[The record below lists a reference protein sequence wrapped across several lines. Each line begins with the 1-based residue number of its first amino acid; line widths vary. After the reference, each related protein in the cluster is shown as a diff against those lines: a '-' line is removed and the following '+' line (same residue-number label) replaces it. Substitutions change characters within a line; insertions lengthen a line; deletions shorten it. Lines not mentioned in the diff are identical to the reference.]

1 MRKLLLIIAVGIL
14 SVGSTYSQWHYTITS
29 QSFNGNCNNIG
40 ATLQESIY
48 EQEVPKWAAKT
59 YNSQEECETARQRW
73 GMVNYS
79 SGGCFARV
87 TSSPCQGNTNG
98 GGNGTGT
105 GTGTSIGGGS
115 FKTSMYSSTAIG
127 EPYFA
132 PNEAYAVSSMGED
145 LEIKLAALNKSF
157 NDAVGGRGIK
167 TGDRPFDE
175 QYKNQVAELSR
186 NRKKEELG
194 DYTLYPR
201 IDKVYLDQE
210 NNFSDGTSDI
220 IVPIDPE
227 RIKNQE
233 RDQMIEKS
241 QKVMQHRLDSID
253 NKIDSIRLARG
264 EKINN
269 KANEEENLG
278 ILLDAFVDVASA
290 TYSIMSDAVML
301 SNDGIKTF
309 ELFFDVKVPCS
320 DRLAELED
328 VLVNSKEVF
337 TESLIG
343 NISEATS
350 TLADQVVVKF
360 IEPTSE
366 VIGGMVTTGSNT
378 YTTIMNSLSAGN
390 LVRSIATDAIKTVSK
405 EINYL
410 SNGGDPN
417 KAYSELGK
425 KYFSWGRD
433 IAKEIRER
441 NSIREIKIMNGNEK
455 K

>member
-1 MRKLLLIIAVGIL
+1 MNYSNGGCYIRTTTSPCTGGNTGGGGTSGITGNGFGE
-14 SVGSTYSQWHYTITS
+14 SQGSTS
-29 QSFNGNCNNIG
+29 
-40 ATLQESIY
+40 L
-48 EQEVPKWAAKT
+48 
-59 YNSQEECETARQRW
+59 YN
-73 GMVNYS
+73 
-79 SGGCFARV
+79 
-87 TSSPCQGNTNG
+87 
-98 GGNGTGT
+98 
-105 GTGTSIGGGS
+105 
-115 FKTSMYSSTAIG
+115 STAIG

-241 QKVMQHRLDSID
+241 QKEMQHRLDSID

-441 NSIREIKIMNGNEK
+441 NSIREIKKVNGNEK

>member
-1 MRKLLLIIAVGIL
+1 
-14 SVGSTYSQWHYTITS
+14 
-29 QSFNGNCNNIG
+29 
-40 ATLQESIY
+40 
-48 EQEVPKWAAKT
+48 
-59 YNSQEECETARQRW
+59 
-73 GMVNYS
+73 
-79 SGGCFARV
+79 
-87 TSSPCQGNTNG
+87 
-98 GGNGTGT
+98 
-105 GTGTSIGGGS
+105 
-115 FKTSMYSSTAIG
+115 
-127 EPYFA
+127 
-132 PNEAYAVSSMGED
+132 
-145 LEIKLAALNKSF
+145 
-157 NDAVGGRGIK
+157 
-167 TGDRPFDE
+167 
-175 QYKNQVAELSR
+175 
-186 NRKKEELG
+186 
-194 DYTLYPR
+194 
-201 IDKVYLDQE
+201 
-210 NNFSDGTSDI
+210 
-220 IVPIDPE
+220 
-227 RIKNQE
+227 
-233 RDQMIEKS
+233 
-241 QKVMQHRLDSID
+241 
-253 NKIDSIRLARG
+253 
-264 EKINN
+264 
-269 KANEEENLG
+269 
-278 ILLDAFVDVASA
+278 
-290 TYSIMSDAVML
+290 ML

-441 NSIREIKIMNGNEK
+441 NSIREIKKVNGNEK